1 MATDSVLIPD
11 KPIVANATAV
21 TYPLELEITLKV
33 KLNVP
38 NSETHAYV
46 INRETNKLTTYFLAD
61 TFDSLDLDSDIISIN
76 GITRPEIQQRLHE
89 EDGAVT

>member
-11 KPIVANATAV
+11 SAAVANATAV

-38 NSETHAYV
+38 DSESHAFV
-46 INRETNKLTTYFLAD
+46 IDRETNKPTTYFLAD
-61 TFDSLDLDSDIISIN
+61 TFDSLDEIYDLMSIN
-76 GITRPEIQQRLHE
+76 GITRSEIQQRLHE
-89 EDGAVT
+89 AYEAVI

>member
-11 KPIVANATAV
+11 SAAVANATAV

-33 KLNVP
+33 KLYVP
-38 NSETHAYV
+38 NSEVHAYV

-61 TFDSLDLDSDIISIN
+61 TFDSLNLDSDIISIN

-89 EDGAVT
+89 EDGAVI